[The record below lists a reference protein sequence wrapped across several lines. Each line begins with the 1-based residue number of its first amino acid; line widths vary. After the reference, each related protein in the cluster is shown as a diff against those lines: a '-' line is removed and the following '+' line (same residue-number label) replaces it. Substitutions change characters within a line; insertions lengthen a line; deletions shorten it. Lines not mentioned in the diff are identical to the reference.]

1 MSQKKMQMCKHFSSQ
16 PEKKTLDTGRLW
28 QSCSVLLH
36 HSWFWGVSD
45 STRIYPYLE
54 STETKKLFKPVDD
67 EMDVLNAINNQMEW
81 LPTIIDDCKGYWC
94 LVSVLERMMTAHQ
107 KFMVYVQNPLLFC
120 SLYHAKEM
128 MSISQNWDMCHQKAV
143 QHMLLCG
150 VKAWC
155 ARTRRN
161 LYWILGRKIGILYD
175 SSQEAQAS
183 YFVLKFRRE
192 AEDTAILQGA
202 LT

>member
-94 LVSVLERMMTAHQ
+94 LVSVLEKDDDCTSEVHGLCSKPIIILFTLSCKGNDVNQPKLGHVSPKSSAA
-107 KFMVYVQNPLLFC
+107 YVVVWSEGLVCKN
-120 SLYHAKEM
+120 
-128 MSISQNWDMCHQKAV
+128 
-143 QHMLLCG
+143 
-150 VKAWC
+150 
-155 ARTRRN
+155 
-161 LYWILGRKIGILYD
+161 
-175 SSQEAQAS
+175 
-183 YFVLKFRRE
+183 
-192 AEDTAILQGA
+192 
-202 LT
+202 